1 MSHNV
6 QLGPAWDLNHSF
18 VQHVLPVSYLVAI
31 SLLDGPLRYFS
42 ACVQVTLF
50 HLISAPKCKSSDA
63 GNLDMPKR
71 NSKRFPF
78 IEKVKV
84 FNIERKL
91 YAKVTTVKSVHE
103 RAWQAPVH
111 EVVRVRQNLVT
122 EAPPPLMK
130 L

>member
-1 MSHNV
+1 M
-6 QLGPAWDLNHSF
+6 
-18 VQHVLPVSYLVAI
+18 
-31 SLLDGPLRYFS
+31 
-42 ACVQVTLF
+42 
-50 HLISAPKCKSSDA
+50 
-63 GNLDMPKR
+63 
-71 NSKRFPF
+71 FPF

-111 EVVRVRQNLVT
+111 EVVRVRQNLVA

>member
-1 MSHNV
+1 M
-6 QLGPAWDLNHSF
+6 
-18 VQHVLPVSYLVAI
+18 
-31 SLLDGPLRYFS
+31 LDRAESIHCPPEIITTPILKKKT
-42 ACVQVTLF
+42 QNL
-50 HLISAPKCKSSDA
+50 KSSDA

-71 NSKRFPF
+71 NSKMFPF